1 MKLNKIILIT
11 ATSLLALGTTC
22 ANAYCWNTI
31 NQYGRVI
38 LHCTNGPGTGPNGP
52 RPYWHGPYGP
62 GPYYGPYH
70 YPYYYRPGPGPYYGP
85 YRYPHGPWH
94 GNCWTTAN
102 GGRVCN

>member
-1 MKLNKIILIT
+1 MKLHKVILIT

-38 LHCTNGPGTGPNGP
+38 PHCTYGPGTGPNGP
-52 RPYWHGPYGP
+52 RPYWHGPYYGPGPYYYHPGP

-70 YPYYYRPGPGPYYGP
+70 DPYGP
-85 YRYPHGPWH
+85 WRGH
-94 GNCWTTAN
+94 CWASAN